1 MNYINAVPRKFSD
14 CTGYLDEKMARYFGG
29 DRVLSEDIVVELLV
43 STSFGANSILYAV
56 WLGYLMGM
64 WAMLIHFAWCMSF
77 CLMAYFS
84 ERIYTHTSI
93 HDFLSCLF
101 GPVTKKLAAICS
113 IVGLLYFTGWEIA
126 IAKSGLEA
134 SALSPKVSS
143 PYTWS
148 ILVALVVCIALLYTV
163 VGGQHANGFA
173 NLIMNK
179 IKLILLVIIAVTVLF
194 TLNNGGQITA
204 VTLIPSFSEAI
215 RNIGVA
221 GLITNVLLNLSWQ
234 FVDNS
239 SWQIISLGCETGQY
253 SANRAL
259 KRTAIQIFAIY
270 GVETLLGAS
279 LRGLSGLDSDNIL
292 SGIIYIVGTYGNFL
306 GFCAISLIL
315 LSMMSLIDGM
325 SLSVAQTIMV
335 DLDFGKILNR
345 VCPTQSS
352 SSLRTARVVTLLL
365 GALAAWGIQFLLEGL
380 GSSIFDFVYI
390 FTIVQLGLIGPVIFG
405 LTFSP
410 RHIPKVWVSIAVP
423 IAIGFLM
430 NILGGIWGVSW
441 LSDIAGAVTATS
453 SFVICLMLYWIWKR
467 KGGIWAH

>member
-29 DRVLSEDIVVELLV
+29 DRALSENIVVELLV

-77 CLMAYFS
+77 CLMACFS
-84 ERIYTHTSI
+84 ERIYAHTSI

-134 SALSPKVSS
+134 SSLFPKVNS
-143 PYTWS
+143 PYIWS
-148 ILVALVVCIALLYTV
+148 ILVALVVCIAMLYTV
-163 VGGQHANGFA
+163 VGGQHANGFF
-173 NLIMNK
+173 NRIMNK
-179 IKLILLVIIAVTVLF
+179 IKLILLVIIAAAVFFALGNSGRF
-194 TLNNGGQITA
+194 SA
-204 VTLIPSFSEAI
+204 VTLFPSFSDAI

-221 GLITNVLLNLSWQ
+221 GLITNVLLNLFWQ

-259 KRTAIQIFAIY
+259 KKTAIQIFAIY
-270 GVETLLGAS
+270 AVETFLGAS

-292 SGIIYIVGTYGNFL
+292 SGIIYIVGSYGNIF
-306 GFCAISLIL
+306 GFCAIILIL

-335 DLDFGKILNR
+335 DLDLAKLLNR
-345 VCPTQSS
+345 LRQTHQSS
-352 SSLRTARVVTLLL
+352 SSLRTARVVTLFL

-380 GSSIFDFVYI
+380 GSSIFNFVYI
-390 FTIVQLGLIGPVIFG
+390 FTVVQLGLIGPIIFG
-405 LTFSP
+405 LVFSP
-410 RHIPKVWVSIAVP
+410 KYIPKVWISIAIP
-423 IAIGFLM
+423 IATGFLM
-430 NILGGIWGVSW
+430 NILGGIWGISW

-453 SFVICLMLYWIWKR
+453 SFAICLMLYCLSFR
-467 KGGIWAH
+467 KKS